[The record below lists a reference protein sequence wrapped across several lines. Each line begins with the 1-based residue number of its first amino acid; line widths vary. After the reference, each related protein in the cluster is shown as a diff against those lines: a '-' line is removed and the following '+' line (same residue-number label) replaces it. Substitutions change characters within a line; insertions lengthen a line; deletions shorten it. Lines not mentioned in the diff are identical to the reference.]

1 MLKKDCFFLGIITK
15 KYSFK
20 GEMIIKFE
28 GDYSKMYS
36 DLKSIY
42 IELSGSLICFKI
54 NKLQKHKSFF
64 LRILID
70 GIDNENDAEKFL
82 NKNVYLPLSL
92 LPPLSG
98 KSFYFHEIYGFIAI
112 DNKENEIGIIKS
124 VKDLKKQS
132 LFVIDHKG
140 SEIFVPIHNDL
151 IENIDREGKQIKIN
165 LPEGLID
172 VFKK

>member
-28 GDYSKMYS
+28 GDYSKIYA
-36 DLKSIY
+36 DLKSVY
-42 IELSGSLICFKI
+42 IELSDSLICFKI
-54 NKLQKHKSFF
+54 NKIQKHKSFF

-92 LPPLSG
+92 LPPLSE
-98 KSFYFHEIYGFIAI
+98 KSFYYHEIYGFIAL

-151 IENIDREGKQIKIN
+151 IENIDREGKKIKIN

>member
-28 GDYSKMYS
+28 GDYSKIYTS
-36 DLKSIY
+36 LKSIY
-42 IELSGSLICFKI
+42 VESFDSLICFKI

-64 LRILID
+64 LRVLID
-70 GIDNENDAEKFL
+70 GINNENDAEKIL

-98 KSFYFHEIYGFIAI
+98 KNFYYHEIYNFVAV
-112 DNKENEIGIIKS
+112 DNKEKKIGVIKS
-124 VKDLKKQS
+124 VKDMKKQS
-132 LFVIDHKG
+132 LFIIDHKG
-140 SEIFVPIHNDL
+140 TEIFVPIHNDL
-151 IENIDREGKQIKIN
+151 IENIDREQKKIKIN

-172 VFKK
+172 IFKK

>member
-1 MLKKDCFFLGIITK
+1 MLKKDCFFLGIIIK

-98 KSFYFHEIYGFIAI
+98 KSFYYHEIYGFIAI
-112 DNKENEIGIIKS
+112 
-124 VKDLKKQS
+124 
-132 LFVIDHKG
+132 
-140 SEIFVPIHNDL
+140 
-151 IENIDREGKQIKIN
+151 RELNQI
-165 LPEGLID
+165 
-172 VFKK
+172 

>member
-1 MLKKDCFFLGIITK
+1 MLKKDSFFLGIITK

-28 GDYSKMYS
+28 GDYSKIYL

-54 NKLQKHKSFF
+54 NKIQKHKSFF

-98 KSFYFHEIYGFIAI
+98 KSFYYHEIYDFIAV

-151 IENIDREGKQIKIN
+151 IENIDREGKKIKIN

>member
-28 GDYSKMYS
+28 GDYSKIYA
-36 DLKSIY
+36 DLKSVY
-42 IELSGSLICFKI
+42 IELSDSLICFKI
-54 NKLQKHKSFF
+54 NKIQKHKSFF

-98 KSFYFHEIYGFIAI
+98 KSFYYHEIYDFIAL

-151 IENIDREGKQIKIN
+151 IENIDREGKKIKIN